1 MVSSSRST
9 STQDLRRNVLDVELM
24 PATAATY
31 EKERFLYGGGYQ
43 NEERVVDDA
52 PAARR
57 RLRPWHLAVSVPCF
71 FILAGV
77 YFSRGSIIEVASSD
91 DDDRRA
97 RAAAAA
103 AEQRAST
110 DATPL
115 SSLSFPGA
123 ASTVADDDDDGG
135 PTPLSSL
142 SFPDAADDDDDDG
155 PTPLSSL
162 SFPGAADEDDGD
174 VATCGGDAWEFTPGG
189 YREACGGAAGNRASF
204 SNETLDAA
212 LASCCADS
220 LCAGFSFDNVTGDG
234 VFKRNLEC
242 GVAASAAHDGYAK
255 ASRVPSAREADCGPF
270 EHVSGGYREACGGY
284 DGNLGDF
291 QGLSLAEAE
300 RACCDAATC
309 AGISFD
315 NATGNGVLKSNV
327 ACGVATSDV
336 YDGYSLR
343 RSVPTRTVAR
353 PARGF
358 GGPAGRGGP

>member
-24 PATAATY
+24 PATATTD

-71 FILAGV
+71 FVLAGV

-115 SSLSFPGA
+115 SSLSFP
-123 ASTVADDDDDGG
+123 
-135 PTPLSSL
+135 
-142 SFPDAADDDDDDG
+142 DAADDDDGDV
-155 PTPLSSL
+155 
-162 SFPGAADEDDGD
+162 DGD
-174 VATCGGDAWEFTPGG
+174 VATCGDDAWEFTPGG

-212 LASCCADS
+212 LASCCADD
-220 LCAGFSFDNVTGDG
+220 LCAGFSYDNVTGDG

-327 ACGVATSDV
+327 ACGVATSAV

>member
-1 MVSSSRST
+1 MILIAHSRT
-9 STQDLRRNVLDVELM
+9 KTD
-24 PATAATY
+24 
-31 EKERFLYGGGYQ
+31 
-43 NEERVVDDA
+43 
-52 PAARR
+52 
-57 RLRPWHLAVSVPCF
+57 
-71 FILAGV
+71 
-77 YFSRGSIIEVASSD
+77 IIEVASSD

-115 SSLSFPGA
+115 SSLSFPG
-123 ASTVADDDDDGG
+123 T
-135 PTPLSSL
+135 
-142 SFPDAADDDDDDG
+142 
-155 PTPLSSL
+155 
-162 SFPGAADEDDGD
+162 ADEDDGD
-174 VATCGGDAWEFTPGG
+174 VATCGDDAWEFTPGG

-212 LASCCADS
+212 LASCCADD
-220 LCAGFSFDNVTGDG
+220 LCAGFSYDNVTGDG

>member
-123 ASTVADDDDDGG
+123 ASTVADDDDDG
-135 PTPLSSL
+135 
-142 SFPDAADDDDDDG
+142 G